1 MSQRDNFLYRI
12 LSFPIIY
19 RSIQLLASG
28 ISFRKKFV
36 LKNTIKGKKINVL
49 DVGCGPADI
58 LEVIPNCNFYGF
70 DIDPS
75 IIRYAKK
82 KYNNKNYKFFCKEF
96 SSRELKRLPKFDLV
110 ILFGVIHHLDDIK
123 CTNLLKVL
131 KKTLK
136 VNGKLI
142 SCDPVLDDNQNF
154 IARFLIKNDRGKNVR
169 YADHYFELNK
179 KIFKKIECKTYNQNF
194 IPYTWFTSICK
205 I

>member
-82 KYNNKNYKFFCKEF
+82 KYNNKNYKFF
-96 SSRELKRLPKFDLV
+96 
-110 ILFGVIHHLDDIK
+110 
-123 CTNLLKVL
+123 
-131 KKTLK
+131 
-136 VNGKLI
+136 
-142 SCDPVLDDNQNF
+142 
-154 IARFLIKNDRGKNVR
+154 
-169 YADHYFELNK
+169 
-179 KIFKKIECKTYNQNF
+179 FK
-194 IPYTWFTSICK
+194 
-205 I
+205 